1 MEKEI
6 AAGTVVGMVAG
17 EGEEEEVEAAEEVGS
32 REISIKTTTLQT
44 IQLK

>member
-6 AAGTVVGMVAG
+6 AAGMVVGMVAG
-17 EGEEEEVEAAEEVGS
+17 KGKEEVEAAEEVSS